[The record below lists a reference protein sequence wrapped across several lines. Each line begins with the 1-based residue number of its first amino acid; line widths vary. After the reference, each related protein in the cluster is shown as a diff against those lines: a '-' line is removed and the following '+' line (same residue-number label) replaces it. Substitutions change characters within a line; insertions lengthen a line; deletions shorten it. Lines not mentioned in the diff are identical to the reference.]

1 MIKDPCFPQMDRASD
16 VVYMRELL
24 QQTLFSNP
32 DDGSAEFFLIELC
45 QIANKRHKPG
55 RSFVL
60 SYRLIVRDD
69 ENDERFEQIVSARL
83 CKTGQGLQEL
93 DSERKAYRK
102 KMDEDSA
109 VLYLHQLEMLLW
121 LFPEDRKLVHLSK
134 IMNRGL
140 LKSHLDGML
149 PLLNVGRSSQLLDVY
164 PEVLHHLPERSC
176 MIRYRLTI
184 RDPDTDQEIVK
195 IIYGKNYRDDRGSE
209 VYANMKQL
217 ARQLPNCARPLQYD
231 DPFRTL
237 WQSHLPG
244 TPLVWSDLESL
255 KTQELLAKMAECLAR
270 FQSCQLN
277 TSLHYGLKE
286 IDEQFR
292 DTVKACRIVEHNLSV
307 QISQWIDQ
315 LISIRSDM
323 GFVRDE
329 VNETP
334 IHQDLKL
341 GNFLVDKTDI
351 YLIDLDSVCL
361 GDPLADIGS
370 LVANIYRNGLQE
382 GRKSSD
388 IDAMVGSFLKAY
400 EQSISFGISH
410 SRLNWYI
417 SAALVHEVIRRLLRQ
432 QHFSGLAHLSQYMD
446 LSRRYADQT
455 REATADV

>member
-1 MIKDPCFPQMDRASD
+1 MINDPCFPQIERASD

-24 QQTLFSNP
+24 QQMLFSNP
-32 DDGSAEFFLIELC
+32 AAGSVDSFLIELC

-102 KMDEDSA
+102 NLEEDSA

-134 IMNRGL
+134 IMNQGL
-140 LKSHLDGML
+140 LKSHLGGIL
-149 PLLNVGRSSQLLDVY
+149 PLLNVGQSSQLLDVY
-164 PEVLHHLPERSC
+164 PEVLHYLPERSC

-184 RDPDTDQEIVK
+184 RDSDTDQEIVK
-195 IIYGKNYRDDRGSE
+195 IIYGKNYQDDRGRE
-209 VYANMKQL
+209 VFANMKQL

-231 DPFRTL
+231 DSFRTL

-244 TPLVWSDLESL
+244 IPLVWSDFESL
-255 KTQELLAKMAECLAR
+255 KTPELLVKMADCLAR

-277 TSLHYGLKE
+277 TSLHYGFKE

-292 DTVKACRIVEHNLSV
+292 DTVKACQIVEQKLSV

-315 LISIRSDM
+315 LISIRNEM
-323 GFVRDE
+323 GLVGM
-329 VNETP
+329 
-334 IHQDLKL
+334 KL
-341 GNFLVDKTDI
+341 MKHPFIKI
-351 YLIDLDSVCL
+351 
-361 GDPLADIGS
+361 
-370 LVANIYRNGLQE
+370 
-382 GRKSSD
+382 
-388 IDAMVGSFLKAY
+388 
-400 EQSISFGISH
+400 
-410 SRLNWYI
+410 
-417 SAALVHEVIRRLLRQ
+417 
-432 QHFSGLAHLSQYMD
+432 
-446 LSRRYADQT
+446 
-455 REATADV
+455 